1 MNFNLYVL
9 TTGHCVERKHRR
21 NIQVALGDHDWTKS
35 NETDVFKVDILD
47 IKIHPNFRQK
57 ARFDN
62 DFALLRL
69 KHPVDFSS
77 YPGIRPA
84 CMPERYSFVG
94 KYKLGFYIQKLR
106 YYIMN

>member
-1 MNFNLYVL
+1 MIAKGSKRPWCGGTLISDTYVL
-9 TTGHCVERKHRR
+9 TAGHCVERKHRR
-21 NIQVALGDHDWTKS
+21 NIQLVLGDHDWTKPD
-35 NETDVFKVDILD
+35 ETDTFKVDVLD

-84 CMPERYSFVG
+84 CMPERYNFVG
-94 KYKLGFYIQKLR
+94 MY
-106 YYIMN
+106 

>member
-1 MNFNLYVL
+1 MNFNLCVL
-9 TTGHCVERKHRR
+9 ITGHCVERKHRR

-35 NETDVFKVDILD
+35 DETDVFKVDILD

-77 YPGIRPA
+77 YPGIRPT
-84 CMPERYSFVG
+84 CMPERYNFVG
-94 KYKLGFYIQKLR
+94 K
-106 YYIMN
+106 